1 MFFEGGKLMISE
13 YMKKYEEDFKRVKE
27 DLSDIKTWY
36 KQIPNLLTIARPIGM
51 VPANILF
58 FTGNI
63 VPAFL
68 LTVGLLSTDF
78 FDGKLARKWNVQSK
92 LGADLDAVG
101 DKIMFLGMALPLV
114 ISHPFMLVNLLFEGL
129 IASVN
134 VLGRINGLD
143 TKTVFS
149 GKVKTWFLFLTLGFG
164 YLVEFFNVPVMV
176 LNLLMSSTMI
186 AQSFAFVDYI
196 NEYKR
201 MKKEK
206 KILDKIKD
214 VDDTEVLVETLSDEE
229 HQEKV
234 LTQKMELNKVEELR
248 NLRKLVLATQEPNKV
263 YTGKKKV
270 REMIQAKRTIK

>member
-1 MFFEGGKLMISE
+1 MISE

-129 IASVN
+129 IAGVN

-206 KILDKIKD
+206 NILDKIKD

-234 LTQKMELNKVEELR
+234 LTQKRELNKVEELR

>member
-129 IASVN
+129 IAGVN

>member
-129 IASVN
+129 IAGVN

-206 KILDKIKD
+206 NILDKIKD

-234 LTQKMELNKVEELR
+234 LTQKRELNKVEELR